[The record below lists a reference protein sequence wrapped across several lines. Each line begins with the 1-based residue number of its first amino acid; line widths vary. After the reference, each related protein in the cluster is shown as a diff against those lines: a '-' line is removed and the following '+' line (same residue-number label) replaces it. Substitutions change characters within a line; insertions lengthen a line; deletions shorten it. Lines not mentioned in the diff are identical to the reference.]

1 MKKLNRKGFTLIE
14 LLAVIVILAV
24 VMGIAVNSVLSS
36 MNKARGGSVTDTALI
51 IANGFNQ
58 AYTESLVNGQA
69 NAVYSLYDSQA
80 NGVNFPGYNFVNTG
94 IYYLD
99 KRLAS
104 TFNISEGTYVLHDYG
119 SSDITSLGKTTQ
131 GVTESFVSYNSVTG
145 KFVVCMAVQKTG
157 PNYVNAYALSAA
169 TPLSGVANPST
180 NPDYNTL
187 GLAAEVM
194 MGCSDGTQTWK

>member
-80 NGVNFPGYNFVNTG
+80 NGVNFPGYDFVNTG

-104 TFNISEGTYVLHDYG
+104 TFNISEGTYVLHEYG
-119 SSDITSLGKTTQ
+119 DNVTSLGKTTS

-187 GLAAEVM
+187 GLAAQVM